1 MCFLID
7 TPCFGFISFFAG
19 KRSVLPQVP
28 FCHSFHL
35 PCIQIVKMEGVQPLD
50 EHVGNAPGRRFLRN
64 KLLLVS
70 SVIQGLGLL
79 LCLTYI
85 CLRFSAQVRCTTGMS
100 FPPAQADGSSNS
112 CKWSLGNNLT
122 PKFFF
127 FFPFLLSNRKS
138 VVKHPFVSVFLPF
151 FQQWQWWGTVEIGQG
166 HCFWIILFLCNA
178 RILVFLYELSL
189 RSFESLIYLLGLPV
203 LLVSI

>member
-35 PCIQIVKMEGVQPLD
+35 PCIQIVTMEGVQPLD
-50 EHVGNAPGRRFLRN
+50 EHVGNAPRRRFLRN

-70 SVIQGLGLL
+70 SLIQGLGLL

-85 CLRFSAQVRCTTGMS
+85 CLHFSAQVRCTTGMS

-122 PKFFF
+122 PKLFFF
-127 FFPFLLSNRKS
+127 FFSLFHSAIVKCGQTPFCLSFPSFFSSVAVVGHSGDRAGALLLDYSFS
-138 VVKHPFVSVFLPF
+138 FQCKHPGIPL
-151 FQQWQWWGTVEIGQG
+151 
-166 HCFWIILFLCNA
+166 
-178 RILVFLYELSL
+178 
-189 RSFESLIYLLGLPV
+189 
-203 LLVSI
+203 